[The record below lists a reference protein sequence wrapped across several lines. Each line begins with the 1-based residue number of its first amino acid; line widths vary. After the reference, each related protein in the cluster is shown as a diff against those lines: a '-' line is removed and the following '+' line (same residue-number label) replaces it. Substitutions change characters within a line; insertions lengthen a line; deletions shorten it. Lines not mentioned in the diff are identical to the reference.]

1 MKNMTESILKSTLRP
16 ALSFLI
22 FFTILTGIVYPLVV
36 TGVAQVLFP
45 KQANGSLIYRE
56 AKEGRPG
63 QAVGSALIGQE
74 FKTPGYFWGRL
85 SATGT
90 APYNALASGGTN
102 YGALNP
108 ALAEAARGRV
118 NDLREADSGAG
129 IGSHGPVPMDL
140 ATASASGLDPDIS
153 LEAAEYQAARV
164 AHARGW
170 PVSRVHGLIAQEAQ
184 GKFLGFSGIPRVNV
198 LRLNLALDALR

>member
-1 MKNMTESILKSTLRP
+1 MKNRTDDFFNSALRP
-16 ALSFLI
+16 AISFLI
-22 FFTILTGIVYPLVV
+22 LFTILTGIVYPLVV

-45 KQANGSLIYRE
+45 RQANGSLVYRDG
-56 AKEGRPG
+56 KP
-63 QAVGSALIGQE
+63 VGSALIGQE
-74 FKTPGYFWGRL
+74 FKKPGYFWGRL

-90 APYNALASGGTN
+90 MPYNALASGGTN

-108 ALAEAARGRV
+108 ALADAALGRV
-118 NDLREADSGAG
+118 KDLREADSLAG
-129 IGSHGPVPMDL
+129 VDARGPVPMDL

-153 LEAAEYQAARV
+153 LEAAEFQAARV

-170 PVSRVHGLIAQEAQ
+170 PVSRVHGLIAEEAQ

-198 LRLNLALDALR
+198 LRLNLALDASR